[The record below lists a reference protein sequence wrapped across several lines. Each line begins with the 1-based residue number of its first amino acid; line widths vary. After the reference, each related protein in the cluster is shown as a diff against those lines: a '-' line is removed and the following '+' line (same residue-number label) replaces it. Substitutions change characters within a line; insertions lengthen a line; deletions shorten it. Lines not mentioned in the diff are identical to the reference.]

1 MIIWTK
7 NQRLPS
13 DLYHKVTET
22 IKLNHKDKE
31 KYYTTYFMSTEDCQ
45 LSFFKSLSPFYNERI
60 KDMTMDLGVYDKSK
74 YTYTMWM
81 QMSNSDTDSH
91 SIHTHFRGFE
101 QISWVHFINVPDQQC
116 FYFYNSREEKIYPP
130 IQKTGDMIAF
140 PSWALHGVDEV
151 KEKNF
156 DRIIVAG
163 NIWFNKFWTNDKIF
177 TLHIDEDRQSSYCK
191 FIELVA

>member
-7 NQRLPS
+7 NQSLPS

-31 KYYTTYFMSTEDCQ
+31 KYYTTYFLSVEDCQ
-45 LSFFKSLSPFYNERI
+45 LSFFKSLIPFYNECI
-60 KDMTMDLGVYDKSK
+60 KDMTMDLGVYHKSK
-74 YTYTMWM
+74 YTYEMWM

-91 SIHTHFRGFE
+91 SIHSHFQGYE

-163 NIWFNKFWTNDKIF
+163 NIWFNKFWTNDKIC
-177 TLHIDEDRQSSYCK
+177 TLHIDEDKQSSYC
-191 FIELVA
+191 IELVA

>member
-31 KYYTTYFMSTEDCQ
+31 KYYTTYFLSVEDCQ
-45 LSFFKSLSPFYNERI
+45 LSFFKSLIPFYNECI
-60 KDMTMDLGVYDKSK
+60 KDMTMDLGVYHKSK
-74 YTYTMWM
+74 YTYEMWM

-91 SIHTHFRGFE
+91 SIHSHFQGYE

-163 NIWFNKFWTNDKIF
+163 DIWFNKFWTNDKIC
-177 TLHIDEDRQSSYCK
+177 TLHIDEDKQSSYC
-191 FIELVA
+191 IELVA